1 MVSARG
7 QNMAEKGYTNK
18 ELHKLIMNISRDFT
32 ELRTE
37 MKQTRE
43 TIRKY
48 NGLRE
53 EIGKLQRKIIIMEA
67 SGAGKSSTLEII
79 RNWGGWFFALITLI
93 ILLYN
98 TF

>member
-1 MVSARG
+1 
-7 QNMAEKGYTNK
+7 MAGKGYTNK
-18 ELHKLIMNISRDFT
+18 ELHKLIMKIHGDFM

-37 MKQTRE
+37 VKQTRE

-53 EIGKLQRKIIIMEA
+53 EIGKLQKKIIFMEA
-67 SGAGKSSTLEII
+67 RGEGKTSTLEII
-79 RNWGGWFFALITLI
+79 RNWGGCFFALITLI